1 MILLGKNH
9 KGVLKMSSQSVE
21 VSPSHSCPG
30 GLPQA
35 CPGLHSLPWQQP
47 CLAPLATLGYSPHHS
62 PPEETRN
69 RFHAREVYMAKKKE
83 ESHWVKCNLTSPK
96 CICCSELTSLSPS
109 AESWSSCWSPL
120 GFCRKGQGVTC
131 DILCLFSSIIKL
143 KLN

>member
-69 RFHAREVYMAKKKE
+69 RFHAREVYMAKKRRK
-83 ESHWVKCNLTSPK
+83 VTGLNV
-96 CICCSELTSLSPS
+96 TSLPRS
-109 AESWSSCWSPL
+109 AFVVLNLHHYPLQQSLGVAAGVHWGSAGRGRGLHVIFYVSSLP
-120 GFCRKGQGVTC
+120 
-131 DILCLFSSIIKL
+131 
-143 KLN
+143 